1 MQKLI
6 YVLEK
11 GQLKNRLLKNIE
23 GEDMDKEKNK
33 VFGKKSFISVNTFF
47 IYVSIF
53 IFLMWVIVFYA
64 GVDSSLYI
72 VYQIIITILYFS
84 IFTRIS
90 ERIEFTSKHCIL
102 DSPPFL
108 KHKHDLMDLTII
120 IKHKR
125 FVFLRFNN
133 PFVKFPFY
141 FLLLNNKEMD
151 FFIKYVIT
159 RKDIYKV
166 KM

>member
-1 MQKLI
+1 
-6 YVLEK
+6 
-11 GQLKNRLLKNIE
+11 
-23 GEDMDKEKNK
+23 MDKEKNK

-53 IFLMWVIVFYA
+53 IILMWIIVFYS

-72 VYQIIITILYFS
+72 VCQIILTILYFS
-84 IFTRIS
+84 IFTSIS

-102 DSPPFL
+102 DSAPFL

-120 IKHKR
+120 IKHRR
-125 FVFLRFNN
+125 FIFLRFNE
-133 PFVKFPFY
+133 PLVKLPFY
-141 FLLLNNKEMD
+141 CLLLDNKEID
-151 FFIKYVIT
+151 LFIKYITT
-159 RKDIYKV
+159 RKDIHRV